1 MNYEKTLELVR
12 EHVLSLFKTRADDRL
27 TYHNAAHT
35 QSVVSYAIQ
44 IADHYQL
51 NDDDFFAVCA
61 AAWFHD
67 SGYMLDL
74 HNHEDKS
81 IEIAREFFS
90 DHHIKAAVLDRIIA
104 CIEATKIPQNPK
116 GLLENILC
124 DADLFHLGTDD
135 FTGKSK
141 QLRQEVEALHN
152 TRIDRAEWRQRNID
166 LLEGHRY
173 HTDYCRLLLH
183 DRLQENLNKLRN
195 KQQKTASKEQRPV
208 PETQD
213 TPPGFEPAQAE
224 IVNIVNNAPHL
235 KVKKDKKRSKGVET
249 MLRITASNQQRLSN
263 MADSKAHIMISV
275 NSIII
280 SLLLSLLLRKID
292 EHPNQLIPAII
303 LLGINLV
310 TIVFAILATRP
321 NVTQGTFTGEEV
333 KNRKVNL
340 MFFGNFFKMP
350 FDDYEAGMNDMMN
363 DNNFL
368 YGSMVKDMYSQGVV
382 LGRKYHLLR
391 MSYNVFMYGL
401 VISVVA
407 FVISTLAV

>member
-1 MNYEKTLELVR
+1 MNYEKTLEQIR
-12 EHVLSLFKTRADDRL
+12 EYVLTFFKAHADKRL

-35 QSVVSYAIQ
+35 EGVVAATIQ
-44 IADHYQL
+44 IANHYQL
-51 NDDDFFAVCA
+51 NDEDFFAVCA

-67 SGYMLDL
+67 SGYGIDL
-74 HNHEDKS
+74 QNHEERS
-81 IEIAREFFS
+81 VEIASDFFK
-90 DHHIKAAVLDRIIA
+90 DHKIKDDVFEKISV
-104 CIEATKIPQNPK
+104 CILSTKMPQNPK
-116 GLLENILC
+116 ELLESILC

-135 FTGKSK
+135 FAGKSK
-141 QLRQEVEALHN
+141 LLHEEVEALCGKK
-152 TRIDRAEWRQRNID
+152 IDKVEWRQKNIE
-166 LLEGHRY
+166 LMQRHQY
-173 HTDYCRLLLH
+173 HTDYCQLLLN
-183 DRLQENLNKLRN
+183 DRKEGNLEKLISKQHKAESKAKEVEDAPVVAQE
-195 KQQKTASKEQRPV
+195 KQTGI
-208 PETQD
+208 TD
-213 TPPGFEPAQAE
+213 DL
-224 IVNIVNNAPHL
+224 HL

-292 EHPNQLIPAII
+292 EHPGQLIPAIV
-303 LLGINLV
+303 LLTVNLV
-310 TIVFAILATRP
+310 TIVFSILATRP
-321 NVTQGTFTGEEV
+321 NVTQGTFTGEQV

-350 FDDYEAGMNDMMN
+350 FEDYEVGMNDMMN

-368 YGSMVKDMYSQGVV
+368 YGSMVRDLYSQGVV

-401 VISVVA
+401 IVSVIA
-407 FVISTLAV
+407 FVISSTIV

>member
-1 MNYEKTLELVR
+1 MN
-12 EHVLSLFKTRADDRL
+12 
-27 TYHNAAHT
+27 
-35 QSVVSYAIQ
+35 
-44 IADHYQL
+44 
-51 NDDDFFAVCA
+51 
-61 AAWFHD
+61 
-67 SGYMLDL
+67 
-74 HNHEDKS
+74 
-81 IEIAREFFS
+81 
-90 DHHIKAAVLDRIIA
+90 
-104 CIEATKIPQNPK
+104 TKMPQNPK

-124 DADLFHLGTDD
+124 DADLFHLGTND
-135 FTGKSK
+135 FAEKSK
-141 QLRQEVEALHN
+141 QLRREVEALHN
-152 TRIDRAEWRQRNID
+152 TTIDKAEWRQKNID
-166 LLEGHRY
+166 LIQSHHY
-173 HTDYCRLLLH
+173 HTDYCQLLLN
-183 DRLQENLNKLRN
+183 DRKQENLDELNRKQHKAADKL
-195 KQQKTASKEQRPV
+195 QKLEEAPV
-208 PETQD
+208 PKSGDSPNVITD
-213 TPPGFEPAQAE
+213 
-224 IVNIVNNAPHL
+224 APHL

-321 NVTQGTFTGEEV
+321 NVTQGTFTGEGE
-333 KNRKVNL
+333 KTRKGNL
-340 MFFGNFFKMP
+340 RFFGNFFKMP
-350 FDDYEAGMNDMMN
+350 FDDYEAGMTDMMN

-407 FVISTLAV
+407 FVVSTLSF

>member
-1 MNYEKTLELVR
+1 MDYEKILEQVR
-12 EHVLSLFKTRADDRL
+12 EYALTFFKTHTDERL
-27 TYHNAAHT
+27 CYHNAAHT
-35 QSVVSYAIQ
+35 ESVVSWVIQ

-51 NDDDFFAVCA
+51 NDEDFFAVCA

-67 SGYMLDL
+67 TGYGLDL
-74 HNHEDKS
+74 NDHEDKS
-81 IEIAREFFS
+81 IKIAREFFAQ
-90 DHHIKAAVLDRIIA
+90 HRIKAAILDKVIA
-104 CIEATKIPQNPK
+104 CIEATKMPQNPK
-116 GLLENILC
+116 GLLESILC
-124 DADLFHLGTDD
+124 DADLFHLGTSD
-135 FTGKSK
+135 FTEKSK
-141 QLRQEVEALHN
+141 LLRREVEALHN
-152 TRIDRAEWRQRNID
+152 TTIDKTEWRQKNID
-166 LLEGHRY
+166 LIQSHHY
-173 HTDYCRLLLH
+173 HTDYCQLLLN
-183 DRLQENLNKLRN
+183 DSKQENLDELNRKQHKAADKL
-195 KQQKTASKEQRPV
+195 QKLEEAPV
-208 PETQD
+208 AK
-213 TPPGFEPAQAE
+213 PGYDQPGMIAG
-224 IVNIVNNAPHL
+224 APHL

-321 NVTQGTFTGEEV
+321 NVTQGTFTSEEV

-350 FDDYEAGMNDMMN
+350 FDDYEAGMTDMMN

-407 FVISTLAV
+407 FVVSTLSF

>member
-1 MNYEKTLELVR
+1 VNYEKTLEQIR
-12 EHVLSLFKTRADDRL
+12 EYVLAFFKTHDDERL

-35 QSVVSYAIQ
+35 ESVVASTMQ
-44 IADHYQL
+44 IANHYQL
-51 NDDDFFAVCA
+51 NDEDFFAVCA

-67 SGYMLDL
+67 SGYGVDL

-81 IEIAREFFS
+81 VEIASGFFK
-90 DHHIKAAVLDRIIA
+90 DHKIKDSVFNKISS
-104 CIEATKIPQNPK
+104 CILATKMPQNPS
-116 GLLENILC
+116 GLLESILC
-124 DADLFHLGTDD
+124 DADLFHLGTDA
-135 FTGKSK
+135 FTKKSK
-141 QLRQEVEALHN
+141 LLREEVEALHDKK
-152 TRIDRAEWRQRNID
+152 IGKVVWRQKNID
-166 LLEGHRY
+166 LIQSHQY
-173 HTDYCRLLLH
+173 HTDYCQLLLN
-183 DRLQENLNKLRN
+183 DKKQRNLEKLIS
-195 KQQKTASKEQRPV
+195 KQQKAESKTEEVENTPV
-208 PETQD
+208 AVKETRTGITD
-213 TPPGFEPAQAE
+213 DL
-224 IVNIVNNAPHL
+224 HL

-292 EHPNQLIPAII
+292 EHPGQLIPAIV
-303 LLGINLV
+303 LLTVNLV
-310 TIVFAILATRP
+310 TIVFSILATRP
-321 NVTQGTFTGEEV
+321 NVTQGTFTGEQV

-350 FDDYEAGMNDMMN
+350 FEDYEVGMNDMMN

-368 YGSMVKDMYSQGVV
+368 YGSMVRDLYSQGVV

-401 VISVVA
+401 IASVVA
-407 FVISTLAV
+407 FVISSTII